1 MGGTL
6 KHGTEEPVQE
16 MRNDVKSG
24 VNHLC
29 NTVLQAA
36 D

>member
-6 KHGTEEPVQE
+6 KHGTGEPGQE
-16 MRNDVKSG
+16 MRNVVKSG